1 MKSLYTLLFVFAL
14 LIGIKSYSQQGTAVN
29 ATGADPDNSAMLDV
43 SSANKGMLLPRMTS
57 VQRLAIGSPA
67 KGLLVYQ
74 TDGTE
79 GFYYYEGSAWTRL
92 ASGTFTES
100 DPSVS
105 TITGLV
111 KSNGSTISAAVSG
124 TDYLLPTGS
133 AAGLTNFPV
142 LNQNTSGTAANVTGV
157 TAVNHGGTG
166 QSVKSASF
174 DALSPMNAAGDM
186 IYGGTGGTG
195 TQLAKGTAG
204 QILTMNAGAT
214 APVWSSAATGTVTSV
229 SGSLPITVSSGT
241 TTPQVSISEATVSA
255 AGSMSASD
263 KSKLDGIALNA
274 NLYIHPSGDGN
285 LHVPATGITS
295 DGKVLTAGSTAG
307 SLSWSSLTPA
317 PVTSVA
323 GKTGAV
329 TLVQADAG
337 LSHVE
342 NTALST
348 FSGTSSLTTLGTIT
362 TGTWQGT
369 PVAETYLG
377 SVSTTKITSGT
388 FDNARINWAAPGSIG
403 STTRGSGSFTSLSAN
418 NGLTVSAGTINLTP
432 QGNVVSADEVL
443 TTDGTGNISWEKPV
457 TEKSG
462 TRFIICVKDAT
473 FPDPGTNATNN
484 FIGMITTYSG
494 PEDNLPKN
502 FMYCNGQVLNIVSYQ
517 PLFSLIGTFYGGN
530 GTSTFALPNF
540 IDKVPVARLTNP

>member
-1 MKSLYTLLFVFAL
+1 MKKIYFLLMVFYL
-14 LIGIKSYSQQGTAVN
+14 LIGVEGYSQNGTAIN
-29 ATGADPDNSAMLDV
+29 ATGADPDPSAMLDV
-43 SSANKGMLLPRMTS
+43 SSDDKGLLLPRMTS
-57 VQRLAIGSPA
+57 AQRLAIGSPA
-67 KGLLVYQ
+67 KGSLVYQ

-92 ASGTFTES
+92 ASGTYAET
-100 DPSVS
+100 DPAVKAIS
-105 TITGLV
+105 GLV
-111 KSNGSTISAAVSG
+111 KSNGITVSAATGG
-124 TDYLLPTGS
+124 TDYLLPNGS
-133 AAGLTNFPV
+133 AAGLTGFPV
-142 LNQNTSGTAANVTGV
+142 LNQNTTGTAANVTGV

-166 QSVKSASF
+166 QSVKSAAF
-174 DALSPMNAAGDM
+174 DALSPMNVAGDI

-195 TQLAKGTAG
+195 TKLAKGTAG
-204 QILTMNAGAT
+204 QILTMNEGAT

-229 SGSLPITVSSGT
+229 SGTLPITVSSGT
-241 TTPQVSISEATVSA
+241 TTPQVSIIAASESA
-255 AGSMSASD
+255 AGSMSAGD

-274 NLYIHPSGDGN
+274 NNYNHPSGDGN
-285 LHVPATGITS
+285 LHVPSTGINN

-329 TLVQADAG
+329 TLVKADAG
-337 LSHVE
+337 LGNVE
-342 NTALST
+342 NTALSS
-348 FSGTSSLTTLGTIT
+348 FSGTSSITTLGTIT
-362 TGTWQGT
+362 TGIWQGT
-369 PVAETYLG
+369 PVAETNLG
-377 SVSTTKITSGT
+377 SLSTSKITSGT

-403 STTRGSGSFTSLSAN
+403 STTRVSGSFTSLSVN
-418 NGLTVSAGTINLTP
+418 NGLTVSAGTINLKP
-432 QGNVVSADEVL
+432 QGNVVIAGEVL
-443 TTDGTGNISWEKPV
+443 TTDGTGNTSWEKPV

-530 GTSTFALPNF
+530 GSTTFALPNF
-540 IDKVPVARLTNP
+540 TDKVPVARLTNP